1 MSKKFS
7 ITTADYLTWDQ
18 NLNLIRKLI
27 DDNEYRMAL
36 MISFGSF
43 WGLRISDILRIHWID
58 VLNKDEFVLIERKTK
73 KRREI
78 KINTQLQRHI
88 FSCYEAINPATLEE
102 PIFLSQKKT
111 TYSIQRINVLLKEIK
126 SRYGLKIRN
135 FSSHSLRK
143 TFGREVFEASGTNAE
158 LSLVKLSQL
167 FNHSNTS
174 ITRRYL
180 GISQEELMQT
190 YDILKF

>member
-1 MSKKFS
+1 MSKKLS

-27 DDNEYRMAL
+27 DDNEYRIAL
-36 MISFGSF
+36 LISFGSF
-43 WGLRISDILRIHWID
+43 WGLRISDILRIRWID
-58 VLNKDEFVLIERKTK
+58 VFDKNEFDLVEGKTQK
-73 KRREI
+73 SREI
-78 KINTQLQRHI
+78 RINVQLQKHI
-88 FSCYEAINPATLEE
+88 HSCYDAIKPATLEE

-111 TYSIQRINVLLKEIK
+111 IFSIQRVNVLLKEIK

-143 TFGREVFEASGTNAE
+143 TFGREVFEASGTSAE
-158 LSLVKLSQL
+158 LSLVKLCQL
-167 FNHSNTS
+167 FNHSNTA

-180 GISQEELMQT
+180 GIAHEELMQT